1 MHPILVVEMS
11 FRDLVEGPD
20 ILLMP
25 VAHDVMS
32 AVLAER
38 AGFHAIACAGYAN
51 SASLLGRPD
60 VGLLTQTEMVQ
71 CAARMVEA
79 VSLPVFADGDTGQGG
94 LLNVSRTVTLFE
106 RAGVQA
112 LMLEDQA
119 GTKRCGHMDGKDVV
133 SAEEM
138 EGRLRAALQSR
149 QRQDMMIVARTDSRQ
164 THGLDDAVE
173 RANRYLD
180 AGADMV
186 FVEAPQSREELES
199 IPRLVKGP
207 VMANMI
213 PGGRTPLCSAT
224 ELQRMGYSLV
234 AFPTL
239 LTHAMAATAEDL
251 LRELRASGDASKL
264 HPRMMGFGA
273 LHEVLGMGGLRAKE
287 EGWGR
292 GPDRPG
298 R

>member
-1 MHPILVVEMS
+1 
-11 FRDLVEGPD
+11 
-20 ILLMP
+20 MP
-25 VAHDVMS
+25 VAHDTMS

-38 AGFHAIACAGYAN
+38 AGFRAIACAGYAN

-79 VSLPVFADGDTGQGG
+79 VSLPVFADGDTGHGG
-94 LLNVSRTVTLFE
+94 LLNVSRTVALFE

-119 GTKRCGHMDGKDVV
+119 GTKRCGHMEGKEVV
-133 SAEEM
+133 PPEEM

-149 QRQDMMIVARTDSRQ
+149 RDHDMMIVARTDSRQ
-164 THGLDDAVE
+164 THGLDDAVD

-186 FVEAPQSREELES
+186 FVEAPHSREELEY

-213 PGGRTPLCSAT
+213 PGGRTPMCSAL
-224 ELQRMGYSLV
+224 ELQHMGYSLV

-239 LTHAMAATAEDL
+239 LTHALAATAEDILQGL
-251 LRELRASGDASKL
+251 LSSGDAAAL
-264 HPRMMGFGA
+264 PNRLMGFGD
-273 LHEVLGMGGLRAKE
+273 LHEALRMGDLRDKE
-287 EGWGR
+287 KGWGKGDCR
-292 GPDRPG
+292 RTL
-298 R
+298 

>member
-1 MHPILVVEMS
+1 MHLRAVPEKS
-11 FRDLVEGPD
+11 FRDLVDSPD

-38 AGFHAIACAGYAN
+38 AGFQALACAGYAN

-71 CAARMVEA
+71 CAARMVDA
-79 VSLPVFADGDTGQGG
+79 VSLPVFADGDTGHGG
-94 LLNVSRTVTLFE
+94 LLNIARTVTLFQ

-119 GTKRCGHMDGKDVV
+119 GAKRCGHMDGKEVV
-133 SAEEM
+133 PTEEM
-138 EGRLRAALQSR
+138 ESRLRAALSSR
-149 QRQDMMIVARTDSRQ
+149 QGDGMMIVARTDSRQ
-164 THGLDDAVE
+164 TNGLDDALE

-186 FVEAPQSREELES
+186 FVEAPQSREELER
-199 IPRLVKGP
+199 IPREVKGP

-213 PGGRTPLCSAT
+213 PGGRTPLCNAM
-224 ELQRMGYSLV
+224 ELERMGYSVV
-234 AFPTL
+234 AFPTV
-239 LTHAMAATAEDL
+239 LTHAMAAAADSV
-251 LRELRASGDASKL
+251 LRELLRSGDASDTEGRL
-264 HPRMMGFGA
+264 MGFGD
-273 LHEVLGMGGLRAKE
+273 LHEVLGLGTLRAAEKDWAQ
-287 EGWGR
+287 GGR
-292 GPDRPG
+292 RDKV
-298 R
+298 